1 MKIVTSWRRNWN
13 EKEKVRS
20 WKTKIEKSKTPKE
33 SLRIQLAIF
42 ETELSKAKIKEFM
55 KTKRL
60 AKLIFFAVKAEQAK
74 KKEKV
79 AQTEGTFKEKSLQCK
94 KL

>member
-55 KTKRL
+55 KTK
-60 AKLIFFAVKAEQAK
+60 KI
-74 KKEKV
+74 
-79 AQTEGTFKEKSLQCK
+79 S
-94 KL
+94 